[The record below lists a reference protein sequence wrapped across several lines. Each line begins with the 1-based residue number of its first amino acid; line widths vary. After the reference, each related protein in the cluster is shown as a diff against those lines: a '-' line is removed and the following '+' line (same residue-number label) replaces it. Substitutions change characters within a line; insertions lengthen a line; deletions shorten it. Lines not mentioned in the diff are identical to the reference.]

1 MSEATDPV
9 TVIYKLQ
16 RLLDE
21 GIDNNGQVLMGGGVD
36 TMENYK
42 YILGQINALEATK
55 QEISNLLDNKEQKE
69 NEGTVIDI
77 GDHKPNNNTTK

>member
-1 MSEATDPV
+1 MSPE

-16 RLLDE
+16 RALEARLE
-21 GIDNNGQVLMGGGVD
+21 NLTNVVTTGID

-42 YILGQINALEATK
+42 YILGQINALESVR
-55 QEISNLLDNKEQKE
+55 QELSSLLNSKEK

-77 GDHKPNNNTTK
+77 GEHKSKDSITE

>member
-1 MSEATDPV
+1 MSPE

-16 RLLDE
+16 RALEARLE
-21 GIDNNGQVLMGGGVD
+21 NLTNVVTTGID

-42 YILGQINALEATK
+42 YILGQINALESVR
-55 QEISNLLDNKEQKE
+55 QELSSLLNSKEK

-77 GDHKPNNNTTK
+77 GEHKSKNSTTE

>member
-1 MSEATDPV
+1 MSPE

-16 RLLDE
+16 RALDAQLANLTNV
-21 GIDNNGQVLMGGGVD
+21 ITSGVD

-42 YILGQINALEATK
+42 YILGQINALESVR
-55 QEISNLLDNKEQKE
+55 QELSSLLNSEEK

-77 GDHKPNNNTTK
+77 GDHKSKNNTTK

>member
-1 MSEATDPV
+1 MSPE

-16 RLLDE
+16 RALEARLE
-21 GIDNNGQVLMGGGVD
+21 NLTNVVTTGID

-42 YILGQINALEATK
+42 YILGQINALESVR
-55 QEISNLLDNKEQKE
+55 QELSSLLNSEEK

-77 GDHKPNNNTTK
+77 GEHKPKNSTTE

>member
-1 MSEATDPV
+1 MSPE

-16 RLLDE
+16 RALDAQLANLTYV
-21 GIDNNGQVLMGGGVD
+21 ITTGVD

-42 YILGQINALEATK
+42 YILGQINALELVR
-55 QEISNLLDNKEQKE
+55 QELSSLLNSEEK

-77 GDHKPNNNTTK
+77 GNHKSQDNTTK